1 MASSDQTPFITS
13 AATARRAHAAGSLA
27 RGLGWFSIG
36 LGLAEILAPRAVA
49 RAAGLRARDN
59 TVRLYGLREI
69 AAGVGILAS
78 RDPAPW
84 LWARVGG
91 DAIDLASVGIG
102 IGRYNRRLGSAQAA
116 LAAVAGV
123 AVIDGACARAIGE
136 SAARQRQAARDYRR
150 RSGLP
155 RSPDEMR
162 GTVQSDERKKEDA
175 DG

>member
-1 MASSDQTPFITS
+1 MSQTSTFSAS

-36 LGLAEILAPRAVA
+36 LGLAELLAPRAVA
-49 RAAGLRARDN
+49 RATGLRRRDN
-59 TVRLYGLREI
+59 LVRLYGLREI

-78 RDPAPW
+78 RNPTPW

-91 DAIDLASVGIG
+91 DAIDLASLGTGVD
-102 IGRYNRRLGSAQAA
+102 RHNPRLGGTQAA

-123 AVIDGACARAIGE
+123 AVLDSACARALGE
-136 SAARQRQAARDYRR
+136 SAARQRQAVMDYRQ

-155 RSPDEMR
+155 RSPEEMR
-162 GTVQSDERKKEDA
+162 GAARADSVKAEDFN
-175 DG
+175 G